1 MAHQRRALIMRV
13 DFQGFGHS
21 ARGCLPA
28 RQRLASSRSATLLSC
43 RERVELTRN
52 QAMSPE
58 LDGPLYPLANLAV
71 GSGWPIDQT
80 VLV

>member
-28 RQRLASSRSATLLSC
+28 RQRLASSRSAALLSC